1 MAHQLR
7 GFVLRQLTNINVYRW
22 VALGMALS
30 AMVGPL
36 MSGGGGGSGA

>member
-7 GFVLRQLTNINVYRW
+7 GFVLRQSTNVNLYRYL
-22 VALGMALS
+22 ALGLALG
-30 AMVGPL
+30 AIFGPL